1 MVKICQITSAHP
13 AADIRIWHKECKSIL
28 SLGYKVTLI
37 AQHPLDESKEGI
49 QIKALPRAHNR
60 FTRMTRI
67 VWRAYWLAIKENA
80 DIYHFHD
87 PELITAGIL
96 LKLHGKKVIYDA
108 HEDYY
113 NSLLSFDREWIQPS
127 LHCIVALAVLLV
139 EKIGIIFFD
148 AIIAATPGVAKR
160 FPLSKTTVISNFPI
174 INELAVKNPTAYCNR
189 QSIITY
195 IGGISERRGIKEMVE
210 AIELLPKNPTTYLEI
225 AGIFSSPELEEI
237 IKKMPGFKKTR
248 FLGWQSRQGIANIL
262 GRARIGLVILHPTKS
277 YIDSY
282 PTKLF
287 EYMAVG
293 LPVIVSDFP
302 LWSQIVGKS
311 QCGVCVDPL
320 NPRDIAEKI
329 KYLIDN
335 PDVAQKMGENGM
347 KAIREEYNWDKE
359 SEKLLKIYG
368 ELCKRQ

>member
-1 MVKICQITSAHP
+1 MAKICQITSAHT
-13 AADIRIWHKECKSIL
+13 AGDIRIWHKECKSIVEAD
-28 SLGYKVTLI
+28 YKVTLI
-37 AQHPLDESKEGI
+37 VQHPSDELKEGI
-49 QIKALPRAHNR
+49 QIKALPRSPNR
-60 FTRMTRI
+60 LARMTRT
-67 VWRAYWLAIKENA
+67 VWRSYKLALKENA

-96 LKLHGKKVIYDA
+96 LKLSGKKVIYDA

-113 NSLLSFDREWIQPS
+113 NSLLSFDREWIQPC
-127 LHCIVALAVLLV
+127 LHYIFAIAVLLM
-139 EKIGIIFFD
+139 EKIGVLFFD
-148 AIIAATPGVAKR
+148 AVIAVTPTVAGR
-160 FPLSKTTVISNFPI
+160 FPPSKTTIVSNFPI
-174 INELAVKNPTAYCNR
+174 INELAVKDASTYDGRRP
-189 QSIITY
+189 IITY

-210 AIELLPKNPTTYLEI
+210 ALELLPREAQIYLEI
-225 AGIFSSPELEEI
+225 AGIFSSPQLQEKILA
-237 IKKMPGFKKTR
+237 MPGAKRTR
-248 FLGWQSRQGIANIL
+248 FLGWQSRRGIADIL
-262 GRARIGLVILHPTKS
+262 GRARIGLAVLHPTKS

-293 LPVIVSDFP
+293 LPVIVSNFP

-329 KYLIDN
+329 QYLMNN
-335 PDVAQKMGENGM
+335 PDIARKMGESGM
-347 KAIREEYNWDKE
+347 KAVREEYNWNKE

-368 ELCKRQ
+368 QLCKRQ